1 MPSDNLVLLTGKLE
15 VNKMKVTIQEL
26 REMVKQQLE
35 ERCQKGY
42 KTHPTR
48 KTKKMYGKTY
58 RNCVKAESEEPDTE
72 TETLEERVAIP
83 MEDIMRAEMII
94 KKHLDEMFNE
104 IGTEDLPENFS
115 TEILVEPIVQKY
127 ISGRRSNRKPRFDK
141 LTGRMRRRSIK
152 P

>member
-1 MPSDNLVLLTGKLE
+1 
-15 VNKMKVTIQEL
+15 MKITIQEL

-58 RNCVKAESEEPDTE
+58 RNCVKAESVIK
-72 TETLEERVAIP
+72 ERAAIP

-94 KKHLDEMFNE
+94 KKHLDEMFEE

>member
-1 MPSDNLVLLTGKLE
+1 
-15 VNKMKVTIQEL
+15 MKITIQEL
-26 REMVKQQLE
+26 REMVKQQLD

-58 RNCVKAESEEPDTE
+58 RNCVKAESVIK
-72 TETLEERVAIP
+72 ERAAIP

-94 KKHLDEMFNE
+94 KKHLDEMFEE

>member
-1 MPSDNLVLLTGKLE
+1 
-15 VNKMKVTIQEL
+15 MKVTIQEL